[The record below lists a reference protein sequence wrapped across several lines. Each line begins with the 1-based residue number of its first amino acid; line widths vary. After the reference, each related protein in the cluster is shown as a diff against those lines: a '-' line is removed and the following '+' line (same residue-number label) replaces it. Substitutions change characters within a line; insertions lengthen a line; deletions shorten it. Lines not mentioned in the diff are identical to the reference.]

1 MPTLN
6 AALNAACAALLVAG
20 YFLIRSGRREAH
32 RRVMLA
38 ALATSGAFLVSYL
51 TYHFQVGSVRFTGQ
65 GPVRTL
71 YFAILISHTILAA
84 AIVPLVL
91 VTVARARGARFEAH
105 RQAGA
110 DHAAAVALCLSN
122 GRGRLLDAVP
132 DDVLVGLRR
141 LRLLLLGRLGRLRV
155 LAGFRGGR
163 F

>member
-1 MPTLN
+1 MN

-105 RQAGA
+105 RK
-110 DHAAAVALCLSN
+110 
-122 GRGRLLDAVP
+122 
-132 DDVLVGLRR
+132 
-141 LRLLLLGRLGRLRV
+141 
-155 LAGFRGGR
+155 LARITLPLWLYVSVTGVVVYWMLYRITY
-163 F
+163 